1 MIKLICT
8 NCGNSSSFELKEK
21 NPHTGIYCKKCGNW
35 IKWAT
40 KLEIEEITK
49 QYIDEI
55 ESNNINKFKYNLNLN
70 INLKLL
76 NHLSGVNC
84 LFYEITNQINKSYSN
99 KINILREIYD
109 FNSHSYIYSF
119 GYFMDNNITNEN
131 NLDNNFVEILS
142 FQSNSQDIS
151 QEN

>member
-21 NPHTGIYCKKCGNW
+21 SPHTGIYCKKCGNW

-40 KLEIEEITK
+40 KLEVKEITK

-55 ESNNINKFKYNLNLN
+55 ESNNINEFKYNLNLN

-76 NHLSGVNC
+76 NHLSSVNC
-84 LFYEITNQINKSYSN
+84 LFYEIINQIDKSHSN

-109 FNSHSYIYSF
+109 FNLHSYTYSF
-119 GYFMDNNITNEN
+119 GYLMDNDITNEN
-131 NLDNNFVEILS
+131 NLDSNFVEILS
-142 FQSNSQDIS
+142 FQSNSQDINP
-151 QEN
+151 EV

>member
-21 NPHTGIYCKKCGNW
+21 SPHTGIYCKKCGNW

-40 KLEIEEITK
+40 KLEVKEITK

-55 ESNNINKFKYNLNLN
+55 ESNNINEFKYNLNLN

-76 NHLSGVNC
+76 NHLSSVNC
-84 LFYEITNQINKSYSN
+84 LFYEIINQIDKSHSN

-109 FNSHSYIYSF
+109 FNSHSYTYSF
-119 GYFMDNNITNEN
+119 GYLMDNDITNEN
-131 NLDNNFVEILS
+131 NLDSNFVEILS
-142 FQSNSQDIS
+142 FQSNSQDINP
-151 QEN
+151 EV

>member
-21 NPHTGIYCKKCGNW
+21 SPHTGIYCKKCGNW

-40 KLEIEEITK
+40 KLEVKEITK
-49 QYIDEI
+49 QHIDEI
-55 ESNNINKFKYNLNLN
+55 ESNNINEFKYNLNLN

-76 NHLSGVNC
+76 NHLSSVNC
-84 LFYEITNQINKSYSN
+84 LFYEIINQIDKSHSN

-109 FNSHSYIYSF
+109 FNSHSYTYSF
-119 GYFMDNNITNEN
+119 GYLMDNDITNEN
-131 NLDNNFVEILS
+131 NLDSNFVEILS
-142 FQSNSQDIS
+142 FQSNSQDINP
-151 QEN
+151 EV

>member
-8 NCGNSSSFELKEK
+8 NCGNSSSFKLKEK
-21 NPHTGIYCKKCGNW
+21 SPHTGIYCKKCGNW

-40 KLEIEEITK
+40 KLEVKEITK
-49 QYIDEI
+49 QYIGEI
-55 ESNNINKFKYNLNLN
+55 ESNNINEFKYNLNLN

-84 LFYEITNQINKSYSN
+84 LFYEIINQIDKSHSN

-119 GYFMDNNITNEN
+119 GYFMNNDITNEN

-142 FQSNSQDIS
+142 FQSNSQDINP
-151 QEN
+151 EV